1 MSLPLPTFTPDH
13 IHPILVN
20 FTAALVPASVA
31 SDILGRLL
39 RKPSLHSAAW
49 WMLLYAA
56 LISPLT
62 GLAGL
67 WWKKEAGPTLPH
79 GLLLRHQYLGIA
91 LVLGLIVLALWR
103 WRMYR
108 NSLPPGVIYLAA
120 GVMAVFALI
129 FQGTLGGAMLF
140 GS

>member
-1 MSLPLPTFTPDH
+1 MHLPLPTFSPDH

-20 FTAALVPASVA
+20 FTAALVPASVG
-31 SDILGRLL
+31 SDIFGRVL

-49 WMLLYAA
+49 WMLLYAT

-67 WWKKEAGPTLPH
+67 WWKREVGATLPPN
-79 GLLLRHQYLGIA
+79 LLLRHQWLGIGLA
-91 LVLGLIVLALWR
+91 VALIVLALWR

-108 NSLPPGVIYLAA
+108 NNVPPGAAYLVIGVLA
-120 GVMAVFALI
+120 VLALVY
-129 FQGTLGGAMLF
+129 QGTLGGAMLF